1 MFISVLRAF
10 LIMYYMAHG
19 NRHDVP
25 NNVKFIFVTGSDE
38 KARSDI
44 IFDLKRTCDYNCMFD
59 VVVFPEEHL
68 HPAHHFEQLCK
79 VIKSFAGMKFPIWYQ
94 HVNANYDGVETDKY
108 STFTIV
114 VETVSVHMIHY
125 VPIIQSILHAYHEHR
140 KGNPAFPS
148 ALHENDLEVLDK
160 CKLINNELKVLNK
173 CKLINNEYVDT
184 VFAEDFIIID
194 TDSTNENLI
203 ANHSVIEGMSDEDT
217 QYSPIS
223 YYDLDLVEYDRIV
236 TELESVYFRTSF
248 YRNPVEVSK

>member
-1 MFISVLRAF
+1 
-10 LIMYYMAHG
+10 MYYMAHG

-25 NNVKFIFVTGSDE
+25 NNVKFIFVTGSNE

-44 IFDLKRTCDYNCMFD
+44 IFNLRMTCDHKCMFD
-59 VVVFPEEHL
+59 VIPFPEEQL
-68 HPAHHFEQLCK
+68 HPAHHFERLCK
-79 VIKSFAGMKFPIWYQ
+79 VIQSFAGMKFPVRYQ
-94 HVNANYDGVETDKY
+94 YVNATYDGIETKNY
-108 STFTIV
+108 TTFAIV
-114 VETVSVHMIHY
+114 VETASVHILHY

-148 ALHENDLEVLDK
+148 ALHEDDVE
-160 CKLINNELKVLNK
+160 VLNK
-173 CKLINNEYVDT
+173 CKLINNEAFADT

-203 ANHSVIEGMSDEDT
+203 ATHSVIEGVVDEDT

-236 TELESVYFRTSF
+236 ADLESVYFRTSF
-248 YRNPVEVSK
+248 YRNTGEVSK

>member
-1 MFISVLRAF
+1 MFISVLRA
-10 LIMYYMAHG
+10 LLCMYYMVHG

-25 NNVKFIFVTGSDE
+25 NNVKFIFVTGSNE

-44 IFDLKRTCDYNCMFD
+44 IHDLRITCDDYKCMFN
-59 VVVFPEEHL
+59 VIPFPEEHL
-68 HPAHHFEQLCK
+68 HPTHHFERLCK
-79 VIKSFAGMKFPIWYQ
+79 VIKSFAGMKFPVRYQ
-94 HVNANYDGVETDKY
+94 YVNATYSGIETKNYT
-108 STFTIV
+108 TFAIV
-114 VETVSVHMIHY
+114 VETASVHILHY

-148 ALHENDLEVLDK
+148 ALHEDDLE
-160 CKLINNELKVLNK
+160 VLNK
-173 CKLINNEYVDT
+173 CKLINNDIVDT

-203 ANHSVIEGMSDEDT
+203 VNHSVIEGMSDEDT

-223 YYDLDLVEYDRIV
+223 YYDLDLVEYDRV
-236 TELESVYFRTSF
+236 ATELESVYFRTSF

>member
-10 LIMYYMAHG
+10 LFMYYMAHG

-25 NNVKFIFVTGSDE
+25 NNVKFIFVTGSDD

-44 IFDLKRTCDYNCMFD
+44 IFNLRMTCDHKCMFETIP
-59 VVVFPEEHL
+59 FPEEHL

-79 VIKSFAGMKFPIWYQ
+79 VIRSFAGMKFPIRYQ
-94 HVNANYDGVETDKY
+94 YVNASYDGIETENY
-108 STFTIV
+108 STFVVV
-114 VETVSVHMIHY
+114 VETMSAYMLHSV
-125 VPIIQSILHAYHEHR
+125 PNIQCILHAYHEHR

-148 ALHENDLEVLDK
+148 ALHEDDLE
-160 CKLINNELKVLNK
+160 VLNK
-173 CKLINNEYVDT
+173 CKLINNDIVDT

-203 ANHSVIEGMSDEDT
+203 ANHSVIEDATDTTSDDE
-217 QYSPIS
+217 YSPIS

-236 TELESVYFRTSF
+236 TDIESVYFRTSF
-248 YRNPVEVSK
+248 YRNPVTVLYK